1 MKGGIWMKHV
11 MEMLWVSAKLGIT
24 SFGGPIAHLGYFHE
38 EYVRRRK
45 WLDEKEYADLVA
57 LCQFLPGPAS
67 SQVGIGIGLMR
78 GGYLGA
84 IAAWIGFTLPSVLLL
99 VLFATLLQDQG
110 AGLALAPWLHGLKLT
125 AVAIV
130 AQAVWSMGQ
139 KLSAGRSRM
148 TITVCTTGLLLL
160 WPGPY
165 SQIIVILAAGFAGL
179 LLYTTTVSNDKQEE
193 QFERSSRS
201 KFITGKAGAII
212 ALTLFFGVLLLLPL
226 VIYMSGLRPDH
237 PNGLSSLAVMFD
249 SFYRAG
255 ALVFGGGHVVLPLL
269 QNEFVASGWI
279 SESDFLA
286 GYGAAQAVP
295 GPLFTFA
302 SYLGAQMNG
311 MIGVIVG
318 TLAIFLPGFLLVTG
332 VIPYWDM
339 LRNNSKIRAALQ
351 GINAAVVGI
360 LLAALYDPIWTSS
373 VQSGADFVIVLLLFS
388 LLAVWK
394 LPAWCIVL
402 IGAALGFL
410 AG

>member
-1 MKGGIWMKHV
+1 MRHV

-38 EYVRRRK
+38 EYVHRRK
-45 WLDEKEYADLVA
+45 WLNDKEYADLVA

-99 VLFATLLQDQG
+99 VLFATLLKDQG
-110 AGLALAPWLHGLKLT
+110 AALALSPWLHGLKLT

-130 AQAVWSMGQ
+130 TQAVWGMGQ

-148 TITVCTTGLLLL
+148 TITVLTTGLLLL
-160 WPGPY
+160 WPGPF
-165 SQIIVILAAGFAGL
+165 SQILVILAAGIAGL
-179 LLYTTTVSNDKQEE
+179 LLYRTTAANEE
-193 QFERSSRS
+193 QLESTRS
-201 KFITGKAGAII
+201 KFSTSKAGAVISL
-212 ALTLFFGVLLLLPL
+212 ALFFAILFLLPL
-226 VIYMSGLRPDH
+226 TIYIFGLNPEQ
-237 PNGLSSLAVMFD
+237 PSSLTSLAVMFD

-269 QNEFVASGWI
+269 QNEFVDSGWI

-302 SYLGAQMNG
+302 SYLGVQMNG
-311 MIGVIVG
+311 LIGGIVA

-332 VIPYWDM
+332 VMPYWGK
-339 LRNNSKIRAALQ
+339 LRNNSRMRAALH
-351 GINAAVVGI
+351 GINASVVGI
-360 LLAALYDPIWTSS
+360 LLAALYNPIWTTS
-373 VQSGADFVIVLLLFS
+373 VQSGADFVIVLLLFF
-388 LLAVWK
+388 LLVVWK
-394 LPAWCIVL
+394 LPAWSIVL